1 MRFALLLLLTLI
13 LSFSKGQSVEN
24 SAITEKSKP
33 VELIF
38 KQVDFGENFSVL
50 VTSDDQYDYYAIDLT
65 KLDDRFARVYFMN
78 LSYKESRIIN
88 LDGDLSKDQ
97 TWFKAYYSFKEEEIN
112 CLFKDLKEKTAL
124 AGKTMT
130 SEEKSQWMLDNDKF
144 KK

>member
-13 LSFSKGQSVEN
+13 LSFSKGQGVEN
-24 SAITEKSKP
+24 SAIIENTKP

-65 KLDDRFARVYFMN
+65 KLEDRFERIYFMN
-78 LSYKESRIIN
+78 LSYNESRIIN
-88 LDGDLSKDQ
+88 LDGDINKEL
-97 TWFKAYYSFKEEEIN
+97 TWYKSYYSNKEEEIN
-112 CLFKDLKEKTAL
+112 CLFKDLKEKTIQ
-124 AGKTMT
+124 AGRTMT
-130 SEEKSQWMLDNDKF
+130 SEEKSQWMLENDKF